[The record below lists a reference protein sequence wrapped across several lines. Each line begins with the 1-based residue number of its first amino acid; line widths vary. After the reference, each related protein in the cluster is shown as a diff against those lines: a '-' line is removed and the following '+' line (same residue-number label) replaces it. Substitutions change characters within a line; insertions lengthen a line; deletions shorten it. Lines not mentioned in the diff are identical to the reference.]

1 MSAERGNATP
11 AEMRKVPGTDHSAPD
26 CSVCQEFDWAEKDAE
41 RLGDL
46 SAATDWRILRRRH
59 QAAEHPERA
68 ALPGSA
74 PTD

>member
-1 MSAERGNATP
+1 MSAERGDAAP
-11 AEMRKVPGTDHSAPD
+11 SEVRQLPVTDHSAAD
-26 CSVCQEFDWAEKDAE
+26 CSVCQDFDWAEKDAE
-41 RLGDL
+41 RSGDL

-59 QAAEHPERA
+59 QTAEHPERA